1 MNKTRVAAAMLAAV
15 ALGPTAVA
23 EEAPLP
29 TAVMANGGRTARCS
43 EPMNSDGVIGTTS
56 LGGGRSLV
64 EVRCWTAAYQS
75 GSIFFVFRKGAA
87 KQARLLRFQ
96 EPVKEGFTT
105 SFSLSDAELDAK
117 TRIMRSF
124 AKGRGAGD
132 CGTIGEWKW
141 TGNDFKLAH
150 YWSKPDRD
158 GEPFDDDAK
167 WQVFPPKELAGQ
179 LDRCSSAAK
188 WPRHCSQASSS
199 RLGIPASTQI
209 AKNSGQPALSAMK
222 PAPSDR

>member
-1 MNKTRVAAAMLAAV
+1 MNKTRVAAAMLAA
-15 ALGPTAVA
+15 AILGPMAVA

-29 TAVMANGGRTARCS
+29 TAVMVDGGRTAGCS
-43 EPMNSDGVIGTTS
+43 EPMNADSVIGTMG
-56 LGGGRSLV
+56 LGGGQSLV

-96 EPVKEGFTT
+96 EPSKQGLTT
-105 SFSLSDAELDAK
+105 SFSLSEAEFDAK

-132 CGTIGEWKW
+132 CGTIAEWKW
-141 TGNDFKLAH
+141 TGSDFKLAR
-150 YWSKPDRD
+150 YWSKPDCD

-167 WQVFPPKELAGQ
+167 WQVFPPK
-179 LDRCSSAAK
+179 
-188 WPRHCSQASSS
+188 
-199 RLGIPASTQI
+199 
-209 AKNSGQPALSAMK
+209 N
-222 PAPSDR
+222 

>member
-1 MNKTRVAAAMLAAV
+1 MRVAAAVLVAAIF
-15 ALGPTAVA
+15 GSIAVA

-29 TAVMANGGRTARCS
+29 IAVLANGGRMAQCS
-43 EPMNSDGVIGTTS
+43 QPMNADGVIATTS
-56 LGGGRSLV
+56 LGGGQSLV

-87 KQARLLRFQ
+87 KAARLLRFQ
-96 EPVKEGFTT
+96 EPAKQGFTT
-105 SFSLSDAELDAK
+105 SFSLSEAEFDEK

-141 TGNDFKLAH
+141 TGSDFKLAR
-150 YWSKPDRD
+150 YWSKPDCD

-167 WQVFPPKELAGQ
+167 WQVFPPK
-179 LDRCSSAAK
+179 K
-188 WPRHCSQASSS
+188 
-199 RLGIPASTQI
+199 
-209 AKNSGQPALSAMK
+209 
-222 PAPSDR
+222 